1 MGNYDNYCTCLGTRQ
16 EKTNNEI
23 KTDSYQLPLKE
34 EPVIV
39 KKKKSILVH
48 ESNKYVNFID
58 KENTKEHPSVKNDK
72 KVHFLSEEQKNDL
85 NNQLGNNLC
94 IRKIRRNNSIIK
106 EIKYENDS
114 SSSSSISRSSSR
126 QDKEEKKDINSGN

>member
-1 MGNYDNYCTCLGTRQ
+1 MGNYDNYCTCLGIRQ

-23 KTDSYQLPLKE
+23 KTDSYHLPLKE

-39 KKKKSILVH
+39 KKKSRSFH
-48 ESNKYVNFID
+48 ESNKYVSFID
-58 KENTKEHPSVKNDK
+58 KENTKESPSVNNDK

-85 NNQLGNNLC
+85 NNQLGNNIC
-94 IRKIRRNNSIIK
+94 IRNIRRNNSTIK
-106 EIKYENDS
+106 EIKDENDS

-126 QDKEEKKDINSGN
+126 EEKKDIKSEN